1 MIRFVPLRPVSGED
15 FENAILVT
23 GYQGFGL
30 VGYLATRHLVK
41 ELGLAK
47 IGFIRTKYMP
57 EATMYSRDYDIEYPF
72 EVYAGRAGTH
82 KVVAVVHNNT
92 PHERERTDYAEFL
105 SKWTKEMKIRE
116 VILIGGLSQDLRETP
131 DERFRWI
138 PINGTSIVLEGAK
151 ILEDR
156 YIIGPLALT
165 IMFMKAY
172 GLKGIVILPF
182 TEPYR
187 PDPKASAV
195 AVEVIARILNV
206 EISVQKLMEEA
217 ALIEAIEE
225 ERKRLERLT
234 EEQEKRSRLTYI

>member
-1 MIRFVPLRPVSGED
+1 MIRFVPLKQISRED
-15 FENAILVT
+15 LEEAFLVT

-41 ELGLAK
+41 ELGLSK

-72 EVYAGRAGTH
+72 EVYAGKVGLH
-82 KVVAVVHNNT
+82 KVITVVHNNT

-105 SKWTKEMKIRE
+105 SMWAKEVGIKE
-116 VILIGGLSQDLRETP
+116 VILIGGLSQELREAP
-131 DERFRWI
+131 SERYRWI
-138 PINGTSIVLEGAK
+138 PINKTSIVLEDAK
-151 ILEDR
+151 LLEDR
-156 YIIGPLALT
+156 YVVGPLALT

-172 GLKGIVILPF
+172 GLKGVVILPF

-195 AVEVIARILNV
+195 AVEVVARVLNI
-206 EISVQKLMEEA
+206 EISIQKLMEEA
-217 ALIEAIEE
+217 AVIEAIEE